1 MDEDKQLSRK
11 ISILMLRL
19 LLEDGL
25 ISNQVFQKSIEK
37 LNYMYK

>member
-19 LLEDGL
+19 LLDDGL

-37 LNYMYK
+37 LNHMYK